1 MEARSLLTA
10 LRAAGRTVAV
20 VGDQLV
26 IEGPLTAALRS
37 AVVAQ
42 RSALLEL
49 LAEPDREPPAPRPAP
64 PASQAEIAPVRASWA
79 ALAEPPPPPASS
91 LLPLAPRVAGIA
103 VATPETLRWM
113 ACAMRRLFG
122 ASGSICRRRD
132 TATRNLSEEEPD
144 AGFT

>member
-26 IEGPLTAALRS
+26 IEGPPLTAALRS

-113 ACAMRRLFG
+113 AL
-122 ASGSICRRRD
+122 RD
-132 TATRNLSEEEPD
+132 AAAFRGERFDLPPPRYRYPEFERGGT
-144 AGFT
+144 